1 VYLDPVAST
10 DYPEGRVSDLISGL
24 SIATRG
30 VISTRDII
38 LVHNPNL
45 PKTSRGLD
53 INLSTETITGN
64 FSEAEMKA
72 YAEYQKS
79 IGSIPM
85 ILPGSADA
93 KEVLSTFFGNA
104 DVANATGLFQ
114 TADTNEEAEGTVPK
128 QPNLLIRTVFM
139 MNQLL
144 RTGATGDASPILMQ
158 NFIQAN
164 LLENPAMML
173 RQIKLIGQVLTNPN
187 LEIELPLSDGRKIM
201 PGALRGRKL
210 FDELLDAEVR
220 SRKNY
225 DDAEKAGL
233 SLAAINR
240 KKALDELKETNPD
253 ATYNDIDELGYNTDV
268 ASDLAFL
275 KHLPGQ
281 GTSERFFAL
290 SKDIVKMNTW
300 DSMVQTLVELGYN
313 PTKWEYNEDGSVK
326 HTTWTRALTDLAHL
340 LNITA
345 GDIKFVDADDADERI
360 ARIGKLMF
368 FAPRWLTSRLLLNS
382 WGRGMLE
389 FAGARFG
396 KDGENW
402 AQKILAV
409 NGMSRR
415 QLGARDS
422 AVAAMH
428 GRLMYKAYLQW
439 LALILGIYAAG
450 ATNPHTMK
458 VSVEGSM
465 TKFEIG
471 DYSFRAPG
479 AIMAHIELTAAV
491 LEGMNAF
498 NAQKPGP
505 EAKGKLE
512 MVWNSVGRVLMSR
525 ASPIVSLGGEVLT
538 GRDIFGEPAFIPDE
552 AVDRFYQEAI
562 KPSLETAGI
571 TSPSDVK
578 VDKAISRRM
587 MWWWLHDMMEAYDQ
601 ERKVGFSQANA
612 MLKAT
617 ALGAYS
623 GLGGRVSFQS
633 ERLKWKRE
641 AAKRTEAIP
650 SFAEVFSGAE
660 AVPVEPEIYDADKR
674 GDASIPV
681 PSPLIGD
688 LGSDPNEPIPGY
700 E

>member
-1 VYLDPVAST
+1 
-10 DYPEGRVSDLISGL
+10 
-24 SIATRG
+24 
-30 VISTRDII
+30 
-38 LVHNPNL
+38 
-45 PKTSRGLD
+45 
-53 INLSTETITGN
+53 
-64 FSEAEMKA
+64 
-72 YAEYQKS
+72 
-79 IGSIPM
+79 
-85 ILPGSADA
+85 
-93 KEVLSTFFGNA
+93 
-104 DVANATGLFQ
+104 
-114 TADTNEEAEGTVPK
+114 
-128 QPNLLIRTVFM
+128 
-139 MNQLL
+139 
-144 RTGATGDASPILMQ
+144 MQ

-164 LLENPAMML
+164 LLENPAMMV
-173 RQIKLIGQVLTNPN
+173 RQIKLIGQVLANPN

-210 FDELLDAEVR
+210 FDELLETEVR
-220 SRKNY
+220 GRKNY

-233 SLAAINR
+233 SLAAVNR
-240 KKALDELKETNPD
+240 KKALDELKLTNPN

-268 ASDLAFL
+268 ASDLEFL

-340 LNITA
+340 LNITS

-450 ATNPHTMK
+450 VTNPHTMK

-641 AAKRTEAIP
+641 AAKRTEAVP

-660 AVPVEPEIYDADKR
+660 AVPIEPEIYDADKR